1 MAKKNKTLILLGI
14 VLIAL
19 CAVYFGIVRYKGYS
33 ENKAAE
39 QSQSEE
45 EANKIIVSNRDNIS
59 RIVINGENGGI
70 PFIKRDDRWIYEP
83 DESFP
88 LNTSMVTLIENDI
101 SPLEAVRKLEE
112 REDLSSYGLEQPS
125 YTVTVTDQDG
135 NSETVLIGASSG
147 ENFYAMVQGG
157 SDIYTIGSA
166 LVTAIDYRLNDFIA
180 LDNLPELSEETIQNI
195 TVTNASGTAAYQK
208 QENTGPAEES
218 SSSEEETGDVNETA
232 ETEESVTWQKIKDG
246 VSAEVEDSSSIS
258 SAVGTLSSITPIACE
273 SYNTPAENLSSYGLD
288 EASRTSLL
296 IDYIDNNEEKTVI
309 FRIGAMDTSGNY
321 YYTMIEDSGKIQTMS
336 AAVIDKIVSAMSVN

>member
-19 CAVYFGIVRYKGYS
+19 CAVYFGIVRYKEYS

-39 QSQSEE
+39 QSKSEE

-59 RIVINGENGGI
+59 KIIINGENGEI
-70 PFIKRDDRWIYEP
+70 PFVKRNDRWIYEP

-101 SPLEAVRKLEE
+101 SPLEAVRRLEE

-135 NSETVLIGASSG
+135 NSETILIGAGSG

-166 LVTAIDYRLNDFIA
+166 LVTAIDCRLNDFIA
-180 LDNLPELSEETIQNI
+180 LDNLPEFSEETIQNI
-195 TVTNASGTAAYQK
+195 TVTNVLGTVAYQK
-208 QENTGPAEES
+208 QENTEPAEES
-218 SSSEEETGDVNETA
+218 SSSEEETGDANETA

-246 VSAEVEDSSSIS
+246 VSAEVEDSSIS

-288 EASRTSLL
+288 EASRTNLL

-336 AAVIDKIVSAMSVN
+336 ATVIDKIVSAMSVN